1 MNEEQ
6 VSPEIQLKQLQA
18 MKSFCSRGK
27 DLRELITHKNLDEY
41 LKLEAKIDAR
51 IAEVKARMTSG
62 L

>member
-6 VSPEIQLKQLQA
+6 ISPEIQLKQLQV
-18 MKSFCSRGK
+18 MKSLCLKGK
-27 DLRELITHKNLDEY
+27 DLRELIAHKNLDEY

-51 IAEVKARMTSG
+51 IAEVKAQMING

>member
-6 VSPEIQLKQLQA
+6 VSPEIQLKQLQV
-18 MKSFCSRGK
+18 MKSLCLKGK
-27 DLRELITHKNLDEY
+27 DLRELIAPKNLDEY

-51 IAEVKARMTSG
+51 IAEVKAQMING

>member
-18 MKSFCSRGK
+18 MKSLCLSSK
-27 DLRELITHKNLDEY
+27 DLRGLIAHKNLDEY

-51 IAEVKARMTSG
+51 IAEVKAQMTSG